1 MSPSFALT
9 MQFRQVT
16 VTAVV
21 PPVTS
26 LSLSLNIQLV
36 HIQHPFLAFKIK
48 YILPTYPSE
57 PSLHAS
63 LFVFFF
69 SSASHSELL
78 SRFDVYKVFSAPLN
92 FINLLTWNSEINFHY
107 PL

>member
-63 LFVFFF
+63 LFFFF
-69 SSASHSELL
+69 
-78 SRFDVYKVFSAPLN
+78 PLQATVSFYLALM
-92 FINLLTWNSEINFHY
+92 FIKCSQ